1 MKKIILLATIALST
15 TGCAKLMGGLR
26 PDLDDQ
32 TQASGPTQGGQWPE
46 RGFLAEDYPENP
58 GAEKYSAVG
67 HSERGVASVN
77 DPASAAEAQW
87 YTQNDATDLRRDAYR
102 GEQDGSPTFSN
113 NPNVAPPTKRQYRN
127 GNRATRADFVDDSQ
141 NEGSLWASDGQ
152 TNYYF
157 TKNKIR
163 GVGDIISI
171 KMENDIIKDLGT
183 EIKRNL
189 TPGEKDA
196 ELADAQDRLNKKA
209 LGIATADP
217 AAATPPA
224 GAAPGT
230 PPAATPP
237 AAADGRTLAS
247 GPAAGAPIATPADV
261 DVSKSLEVKT
271 GDLIMAEIVERYP
284 NGNYKIRGTKRVLY
298 KNGSP
303 RLATV
308 VAVAKGTDIGE
319 DDVINSGKLYEYR
332 LEAFR

>member
-1 MKKIILLATIALST
+1 MKKILFILVSALSVS
-15 TGCAKLMGGLR
+15 GCANLMGSLR
-26 PDLDDQ
+26 PDLNDQ
-32 TQASGPTQGGQWPE
+32 PQASGPTQGGQWPE
-46 RGFLAEDYPENP
+46 RGFLADDLPENP
-58 GAEKYSAVG
+58 DAERYAAVG
-67 HSERGVASVN
+67 HSERGTASVT

-102 GEQDGSPTFSN
+102 GDQDGSPTFSN
-113 NPNVAPPTKRQYRN
+113 NPNMAPATKRQYRN

-189 TPGEKDA
+189 TPEEKTA
-196 ELADAQDRLNKKA
+196 ELATAQDRLNKKA
-209 LGIATADP
+209 LGLATADP
-217 AAATPPA
+217 NAATPPGAVAAATPPA
-224 GAAPGT
+224 Q
-230 PPAATPP
+230 
-237 AAADGRTLAS
+237 DGRTPASLA
-247 GPAAGAPIATPADV
+247 AAGVPQATPGDV
-261 DVSKSLEVKT
+261 DVSQSLEVKP

>member
-1 MKKIILLATIALST
+1 MKKILLTLVSALFVS
-15 TGCAKLMGGLR
+15 GCANLMGSLR
-26 PDLDDQ
+26 PDLTDQ
-32 TQASGPTQGGQWPE
+32 PQASGPTQGGQWPE
-46 RGFLAEDYPENP
+46 HGFLADDLPENP
-58 GAEKYSAVG
+58 DAERYAAVG
-67 HSERGVASVN
+67 HSERGTASVN

-102 GEQDGSPTFSN
+102 GDQDGSPTFSS
-113 NPNVAPPTKRQYRN
+113 NPNMAPATKRQYRN

-189 TPGEKDA
+189 TPDEKAA
-196 ELADAQDRLNKKA
+196 ELAAAQDRLNKKA
-209 LGIATADP
+209 LGVATADP
-217 AAATPPA
+217 NAATPQ
-224 GAAPGT
+224 GGAPGAS
-230 PPAATPP
+230 PAAASPS
-237 AAADGRTLAS
+237 ADGRTPASLA
-247 GPAAGAPIATPADV
+247 AAGVPQATPGDV
-261 DVSKSLEVKT
+261 DVSQSLEVKP